1 MNYFFA
7 GLILGVWFFLQMGL
21 QWSSEHKTNVNVVYS
36 IGTFLILGVIYW
48 VPFWLIFFKIG
59 DT

>member
-21 QWSSEHKTNVNVVYS
+21 QWSDKHKTLPNIADAVLS
-36 IGTFLILGVIYW
+36 FLLLGIIYW
-48 VPFWLIFFKIG
+48 VPFWLIFLR
-59 DT
+59 

>member
-21 QWSSEHKTNVNVVYS
+21 QWNMRHKHSVNVVYS

-48 VPFWLIFFKIG
+48 VPFWLIFLK
-59 DT
+59 

>member
-7 GLILGVWFFLQMGL
+7 GLILGLWFFLQAGL
-21 QWSSEHKTNVNVVYS
+21 QWSTEHKRSVNLAFS

-48 VPFWLIFFKIG
+48 VPFWLIFLK
-59 DT
+59 

>member
-1 MNYFFA
+1 MNYIFA

-21 QWSSEHKTNVNVVYS
+21 QWSMEHKRSVNVVYS

-48 VPFWLIFFKIG
+48 VPFWLIFLK
-59 DT
+59 

>member
-48 VPFWLIFFKIG
+48 VPFWLIFLR
-59 DT
+59 

>member
-21 QWSSEHKTNVNVVYS
+21 QWSTAHKTNVNVIYS

-48 VPFWLIFFKIG
+48 VPFWLIFLR
-59 DT
+59 